1 MLHVEFER
9 VEKSQKYLCVWAE
22 SESEVES
29 SKHPGES
36 LESSLVATAEDEDE
50 SQSDKGSANAPPGGA
65 PPRNKKKNKKKRK
78 GPPKQPGAA
87 QEQVAKEPVR

>member
-1 MLHVEFER
+1 M
-9 VEKSQKYLCVWAE
+9 
-22 SESEVES
+22 ES

-36 LESSLVATAEDEDE
+36 LESSLVATAEDE